1 MNSVMG
7 VFNLIISLWRHHLVR
22 EIPRLSYRGEVVC
35 DPILEIDYTAD
46 GAWKMDEKGVIK
58 TVGGM
63 YR

>member
-1 MNSVMG
+1 
-7 VFNLIISLWRHHLVR
+7 
-22 EIPRLSYRGEVVC
+22 VVC